1 MSERP
6 LPISL
11 GTANYVRESIK
22 DLLQTR
28 PGVKLTEDE
37 IKKFRGYVNECR
49 HYRYTNGF
57 GSWGDSSKF
66 IPKKPSTHSETI

>member
-11 GTANYVRESIK
+11 GTASYVRESIK

-28 PGVKLTEDE
+28 PGGKLTEVE
-37 IKKFRGYVNECR
+37 IKKFRGYVKDCR
-49 HYRYTNGF
+49 CYHHTNGF

-66 IPKKPSTHSETI
+66 IPRKLSTHSGTI